1 MSLYERLRPLLF
13 LLSPERAHH
22 LGMSVIASGLVR
34 AKLAQDP
41 RLPVR
46 AMGIEFPNPLGLAA
60 GFDKDAE
67 AATRWAGLGFGFAEL
82 GTVTRWPQPGNR
94 RPRLFRLPEDRAL
107 INRMGFNNSGAAIMA
122 GRLTRVRTRIP
133 IGINLGKSKI
143 TPLEHA
149 ADDYAASYS
158 LLRTLGDYF
167 VVNVSSPNTPGLRSL
182 QDKGPL
188 TGIVTRI
195 RAIDPR
201 PPVLIKVAPDLT
213 TGDLDDVLDVAAST
227 GAAGLIATNTT
238 VSRAG
243 LRRDPFEQGG
253 LSGAPLRPLAD
264 DALAYL
270 ASAKPDGLTLI
281 AAGGVFTGADML
293 AKLRL
298 GASLVQ
304 AYTGFVYRGPAF
316 ATLVLAEYV
325 RELEGNA

>member
-22 LGMSVIASGLVR
+22 LGMRLIASGLVR
-34 AKLAQDP
+34 ARLAQDP
-41 RLPVR
+41 RLATR
-46 AMGIEFPNPLGLAA
+46 AMGIDFPNPLGLAA
-60 GFDKDAE
+60 GFDKDGE
-67 AATRWAGLGFGFAEL
+67 AATRWGALGFGFAEL

-107 INRMGFNNSGAAIMA
+107 INRMGFNNSGAAVMA
-122 GRLTRVRTRIP
+122 ARLTRVRSRIP

-143 TPLEHA
+143 TPLEQA
-149 ADDYAASYS
+149 AGDYAASYS
-158 LLRTLGDYF
+158 LLRKHGDYF

-188 TGIVTRI
+188 TDII
-195 RAIDPR
+195 LALRAVDPG
-201 PPVLIKVAPDLT
+201 PPLLIKIAPDLT
-213 TGDLDDVLDVAAST
+213 TGDLDDVLDVAVAT

-238 VSRAG
+238 LARPG
-243 LRRDPFEQGG
+243 LRHDPFEQGG
-253 LSGAPLRPLAD
+253 LSGAPVRQLAD
-264 DALAYL
+264 EALAYL
-270 ASAKPDGLTLI
+270 ASAKPAGLTLV

-293 AKLRL
+293 AKMRL

-316 ATLVLAEYV
+316 APLVLTEYL
-325 RELEGNA
+325 RELEGHA